1 MKSKTPNRPDRRT
14 RRALQRLKGPARHP
28 SRSFEVLES
37 RFLLSDATPAPNP
50 VAIVQIQTVN
60 LKIVDLSPTPL
71 DTTSSVVGP
80 SSLAID
86 ELSLQDD
93 SFSLAAG
100 DDFPAV
106 QVGLLLSPSQDE
118 ATGLLQV
125 SSTSGQLYYNVPLSN
140 VEALHAELPIP
151 SAQATPSTLGIDLL
165 VSPPGPGSNE
175 PGSFQVSIYWN
186 QDVPANDPLSLSQ
199 PQAIESPPPPQG
211 PVGSPAIGSS
221 PLLYQP
227 SQPSYPS
234 ITVTQNLPAFVP
246 PTSNVGD
253 VASKPEGGTIPL
265 TGQTPGSAGSSTT
278 SGTFS
283 SKSPGA
289 AATSSIS
296 DLPTTNPSGT
306 GNRAAIVGPLPLSAP
321 TPDGGIFAY
330 PNASSRVSDP
340 AIEPTTTIEP
350 SPVNSAEIEPRFLFE
365 AIRRAFGGG
374 LPVMRVP
381 PNLKAPVSRP
391 SDLELSSEPSE
402 AGELA
407 LPLISELA
415 RLGESSQPTRQTR
428 LLTAPERSGGSSR
441 TVRVSPSI
449 AAALIVTASL
459 FFGLVA
465 PDCAATLS
473 DLSLEER
480 SIERRLWS
488 VLTSKRRRAI
498 EPS

>member
-14 RRALQRLKGPARHP
+14 RRALLRLKGPARHP
-28 SRSFEVLES
+28 YRSFEILES
-37 RFLLSDATPAPNP
+37 RFLLSDATPAPN
-50 VAIVQIQTVN
+50 AIVQIQTVN
-60 LKIVDLSPTPL
+60 LKIVDQSPTL
-71 DTTSSVVGP
+71 LATTSSVVGP

-86 ELSLQDD
+86 ALSLQDD

-118 ATGLLQV
+118 ATGFLQV
-125 SSTSGQLYYNVPLSN
+125 SSTSGLLYYNVPLSN
-140 VEALHAELPIP
+140 VEAIHAELPIP
-151 SAQATPSTLGIDLL
+151 SAQATPQTLGIDLL
-165 VSPPGPGSNE
+165 VSPSGPGSNE

-199 PQAIESPPPPQG
+199 PQAIESPAPPQG
-211 PVGSPAIGSS
+211 PAGSPAIGSS
-221 PLLYQP
+221 PLLY
-227 SQPSYPS
+227 QPSYPS
-234 ITVTQNLPAFVP
+234 ITVTQNLPAFVAS
-246 PTSNVGD
+246 TSQVGD

-265 TGQTPGSAGSSTT
+265 TGQTPGSAGSSTY

-330 PNASSRVSDP
+330 PNSSPRVSDP
-340 AIEPTTTIEP
+340 AIEPTTTLET

-365 AIRRAFGGG
+365 AVRRAFGGG

-381 PNLKAPVSRP
+381 PSLKVPVSRP

-402 AGELA
+402 AGDLA

-428 LLTAPERSGGSSR
+428 WLTAPERSGGSSR
-441 TVRVSPSI
+441 TVRVGPSI
-449 AAALIVTASL
+449 AAALIVTAGL

-465 PDCAATLS
+465 PDCAARLA